1 MSDVTTITVEVQ
13 NDHLEILARTKPM
26 TALSELV
33 WNALDAEA
41 TEVRVSFEDNEL
53 GGLECLRIED
63 DGAGLHHEDALIVF
77 KNLGGSWKRSGS
89 RANGC
94 QRELHGK
101 YGKGRFRAFSLG
113 HDVTWQSIYEDNGDW
128 FEFTIKGQGSAPGV
142 FQISAP
148 KPSQAT
154 STGMSVIIS
163 NPYPA
168 ANLLRGVKATQEA
181 TDMFALYLRH
191 YPDTRIVFDK
201 VPLDSTNAERHYVEY
216 ELPEMV
222 TENGDRVAATLS
234 VVEWN
239 LPGKRGLYLC
249 DADGFMRA
257 PGLPRLHFRGFS
269 YTAYLK
275 SAHVTQLDQDGL
287 LSAGELSNDVRQ
299 LLDEARRKLRE
310 HFTLREAERA
320 KDTITDW
327 KEHGLYPYHG
337 DPRNEQEIAER
348 RIFEIYA
355 THLDQI
361 SPDFATANTANKRLI
376 LQLIQELV
384 RSQPTR
390 VARILDGVVEFPEFK
405 EAEILELVQ
414 A

>member
-1 MSDVTTITVEVQ
+1 MSDVTTITVEVRD
-13 NDHLEILARTKPM
+13 DHLETLARTKPM
-26 TALSELV
+26 TALAELV

-41 TEVRVSFEDNEL
+41 TEVRVVFEENEL
-53 GGLECLRIED
+53 GGLEQIVLLD
-63 DGAGLHHEDALIVF
+63 DGAGLHHEDALTVF
-77 KNLGGSWKRSGS
+77 RNLGGSWKRAGT

-113 HDVTWQSIYEDNGDW
+113 HDVTWHSVYEENGDW
-128 FEFTIKGQGSAPGV
+128 FEYTISGQGSAPGV
-142 FQISAP
+142 FRITAP
-148 KPSQAT
+148 KPSQAE
-154 STGMSVIIS
+154 STGMTVRIS
-163 NPYPA
+163 NPFPA
-168 ANLLRGVKATQEA
+168 ANLLRGVKANQEA
-181 TDMFALYLRH
+181 TDTFALYLRH
-191 YPDTRIVFDK
+191 YPDTRIHYDNT
-201 VPLDSTNAERHYVEY
+201 PLDSTNAERSYVEY
-216 ELPEMV
+216 ELPSMV
-222 TENGDRVAATLS
+222 MENGERVEAKLS

-257 PGLPRLHFRGFS
+257 AGLPRLHFRGFS

-275 SAHVTQLDQDGL
+275 SAHVTQLDQHGM

-299 LLDEARRKLRE
+299 LLDVARRKLRE

-320 KDTITDW
+320 KDTIEDW
-327 KEHGLYPYHG
+327 KEHGLYPYLG
-337 DPRNEQEIAER
+337 EAKNEQEAAER
-348 RIFEIYA
+348 KIFEIYA

-361 SPDFATANTANKRLI
+361 SPDFATANTVNKRLI

-414 A
+414 G